1 MRDYVDE
8 FLDAKAVEDGV
19 AINTIKAY
27 RNDIMQFIDMIAPFS
42 VQSITTE
49 DIESYLNKLSE
60 NNYSPKTFS
69 RKISSGSS
77 ETNRDA
83 APEVEMMSSSRA
95 RVMPT
100 KNRRRS
106 SRMSEAFSEGNS
118 PFVTPARNTAGNS
131 RPFAACMV
139 ISVTAPEE

>member
-27 RNDIMQFIDMIAPFS
+27 RNDIMQFIDMIAPFP

-69 RKISSGSS
+69 RKISGLSQHKSTSILFETLSS
-77 ETNRDA
+77 
-83 APEVEMMSSSRA
+83 
-95 RVMPT
+95 
-100 KNRRRS
+100 
-106 SRMSEAFSEGNS
+106 
-118 PFVTPARNTAGNS
+118 
-131 RPFAACMV
+131 
-139 ISVTAPEE
+139 ISIYF